1 MSSMA
6 AILGHPDRIKK
17 LARDIITHYESLC
30 AEKPEVVQ
38 KAMIVCTDRQVA
50 FHVLNEIKAIRQEWG
65 IPKKAE
71 NESILTKEQK
81 DKLLALPK

>member
-1 MSSMA
+1 
-6 AILGHPDRIKK
+6 
-17 LARDIITHYESLC
+17 
-30 AEKPEVVQ
+30 
-38 KAMIVCTDRQVA
+38 MIVCTDRQVA